1 MAMKDLFALAGT
13 ITVDSSGAIKNI
25 DNATKAAQQSESKF
39 SSSFKKIAMAAAT
52 YLSATAIWNFGKS
65 MVEAAAEVQATNAQ
79 FDAAF
84 KDLSGSAEEAFA
96 RVEASSGTLSERL
109 LTTGTKAFSQFTGAG
124 MESADALGKM
134 EEYLNLATDGA
145 AYYDLSLEEV
155 DERLRSF
162 LRGNTEAGD
171 AIGLFTSESQ
181 RNAKANEMY
190 GKSFI
195 KLSEDQ
201 KQLVMLDIT
210 KSIYDASGATGQAAR
225 EADGYANVVG
235 NLKEQWKQFL
245 AQVGA
250 PVLQAVIPILQT
262 LGDVLQSLAP
272 IFTTLTTFLVENKE
286 LIKAVVIGLLSAV
299 TAIGLVKGAMA
310 AYNGIMA
317 IVNTVT
323 RTYTVVTRA
332 MSIAN
337 VQATTTTKVLATAQ
351 RLLNKAFL
359 ASPLTWIVLGITAVV
374 AAFVLLW
381 NKCEGFRNFWQNM
394 WAQIKNVA
402 SQVWAQIKAV
412 WQEFEPYFKAL
423 FKAVKEAA
431 QAAWNLIK
439 KIWNAAKPFFKPI
452 FDFIKNA
459 AKTALDNVKLAFSIA
474 WTAVKTTWNNAKAF
488 FKMIFNTIT
497 GIFKVIKSVLSGDF
511 KGAWNAIKGIFGGV
525 RTFFNSVVSNITGA
539 FSNIGQKIADKF
551 RGVGAKIKEKFTS
564 IGGKVGG
571 WIKNLVG
578 FSSGGVFTGESA
590 IRVAEYP
597 NATTN
602 PEVVTPQNI
611 MRDTFAET
619 LDNYTL
625 KTSGSN
631 ESAAILAILKEYL
644 PTMAQMK
651 MVLSTGELVGALTP
665 RIDKSLGERSEK
677 KARGRV

>member
-1 MAMKDLFALAGT
+1 MAAKDLFALAGK
-13 ITVDSSGAIKNI
+13 ITVDSSGAVKNI
-25 DNATKAAQQSESKF
+25 DKATKAAEESESKF
-39 SSSFKKIAMAAAT
+39 ASSFKRIAAAAVT
-52 YLSATAIWNFGKS
+52 YLSATAVWNFGKS

-79 FDAAF
+79 FEAAF

-245 AQVGA
+245 AQAGA
-250 PVLQAVIPILQT
+250 PILKAIIPILQS
-262 LGDVLQSLAP
+262 LGGLLEKIAP
-272 IFTTLTTFLVENKE
+272 VLTTITEFVAKVFTYLSENTWILE
-286 LIKAVVIGLLSAV
+286 AVGAGLI
-299 TAIGLVKGAMA
+299 AMA
-310 AYNGIMA
+310 TAYGIW
-317 IVNTVT
+317 TV
-323 RTYTVVTRA
+323 
-332 MSIAN
+332 
-337 VQATTTTKVLATAQ
+337 ATNAQATAQ
-351 RLLNKAFL
+351 KLLNAVMS
-359 ASPLTWIVLGITAVV
+359 ASPITWIVLGIGLLV
-374 AAFVLLW
+374 AAFVVLW

-394 WAQIKNVA
+394 WAKIKDVA
-402 SQVWAQIKAV
+402 SKVWAQIKGV
-412 WQEFEPYFKAL
+412 WNEFKPYFTNM
-423 FKAVKEAA
+423 FKEAKEAA
-431 QAAWNLIK
+431 QAAWNFIK
-439 KIWNAAKPFFKPI
+439 KVWNALKPFFKPL
-452 FDFIKNA
+452 FDFLKSYAKNA
-459 AKTALDNVKLAFSIA
+459 LDQVKLVFSIA
-474 WTAVKTTWNNAKAF
+474 WTAIKTIWNNAKAY
-488 FKMIFNTIT
+488 FKMVFNTIT

-511 KGAWNAIKGIFGGV
+511 KGAWNAIKGIFSGV
-525 RTFFNSVVSNITGA
+525 GTFFKTVVSNITGA
-539 FSNIGQKIADKF
+539 FKGIGAKIADYF
-551 RGVGAKIKEKFTS
+551 TGIGARIKEKITS
-564 IGGKVGG
+564 GLGKVGG
-571 WIKNLVG
+571 AVKSLLG
-578 FSSGGVFTGESA
+578 FRTGGVFTGESA

-602 PEVVTPQNI
+602 PEIVTPQNI
-611 MRDTFAET
+611 MRGTFEDTLNDYA
-619 LDNYTL
+619 L
-625 KTSGSN
+625 KLQGNGGSSAKT
-631 ESAAILAILKEYL
+631 ESLLEAILNALGQQKV
-644 PTMAQMK
+644 
-651 MVLSTGELVGALTP
+651 VLSTGELVGAITP
-665 RIDKSLGERSEK
+665 RIDKSLGERSQK
-677 KARGRV
+677 KERGRV